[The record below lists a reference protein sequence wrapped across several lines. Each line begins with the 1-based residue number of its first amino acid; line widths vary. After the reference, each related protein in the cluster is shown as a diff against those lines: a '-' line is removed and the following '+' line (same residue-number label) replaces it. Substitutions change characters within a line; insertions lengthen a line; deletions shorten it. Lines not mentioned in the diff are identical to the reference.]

1 MVSLRILSNTY
12 TTPLTTKK
20 VAREV
25 LFPPF
30 LIKHIPLSKIE
41 MALEK
46 KMLKEN
52 GYQES
57 IISKVFKRITN
68 NHSLSESLQKSQS
81 TVSKG
86 KGLERL

>member
-1 MVSLRILSNTY
+1 
-12 TTPLTTKK
+12 
-20 VAREV
+20 
-25 LFPPF
+25 
-30 LIKHIPLSKIE
+30 